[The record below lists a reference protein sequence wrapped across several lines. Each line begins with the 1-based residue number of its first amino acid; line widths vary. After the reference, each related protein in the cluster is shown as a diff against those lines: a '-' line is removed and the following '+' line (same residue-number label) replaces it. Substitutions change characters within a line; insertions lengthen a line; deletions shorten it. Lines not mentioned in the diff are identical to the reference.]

1 MNELIDKVENLKR
14 SLDESQEVQDLLR
27 LNKEIMKD
35 KDLLSK
41 IKEYQINPKES
52 LKQEII
58 KNPLF
63 LKYKEKETDL
73 NVLIL
78 MINQEL
84 KKLKDKGS
92 CNKCK

>member
-58 KNPLF
+58 KHPLF

-92 CNKCK
+92 CHK

>member
-27 LNKEIMKD
+27 LNN
-35 KDLLSK
+35 
-41 IKEYQINPKES
+41 QINPQES

-58 KNPLF
+58 KHPLF

-92 CNKCK
+92 CHK

>member
-1 MNELIDKVENLKR
+1 MEELIEKVENLKK
-14 SLDESQEVQDLLR
+14 SINETNEVQELLR

-35 KDLLSK
+35 KELLSK
-41 IKEYQINPKES
+41 IKEYQTTQKES

-58 KNPLF
+58 KHPLF

-73 NVLIL
+73 NVIIL

-84 KKLKDKGS
+84 KKLKEKGTCS
-92 CNKCK
+92 R

>member
-27 LNKEIMKD
+27 LNKEIMQD

-41 IKEYQINPKES
+41 IKEYQINPQES

-58 KNPLF
+58 KHPLF

-92 CNKCK
+92 CNK

>member
-1 MNELIDKVENLKR
+1 MEELIEKVENLKK
-14 SLDESQEVQDLLR
+14 SINETNEVQELLR

-35 KDLLSK
+35 KELLSK
-41 IKEYQINPKES
+41 IKEYQITQKES

-58 KNPLF
+58 KHPLF

-73 NVLIL
+73 NVIIL

-84 KKLKDKGS
+84 KKLDES
-92 CNKCK
+92 NQWYL

>member
-14 SLDESQEVQDLLR
+14 SLDESAEVQSLLR

-58 KNPLF
+58 KKPLF

-92 CNKCK
+92 CNK

>member
-27 LNKEIMKD
+27 LNKEIMQD

-41 IKEYQINPKES
+41 IKEYQINPQES

-58 KNPLF
+58 KHPLF

-92 CNKCK
+92 CHK

>member
-14 SLDESQEVQDLLR
+14 SLDESAEVQSLLR

-58 KNPLF
+58 KKPLF

-92 CNKCK
+92 CHK

>member
-1 MNELIDKVENLKR
+1 MEELIEKVENLKK
-14 SLDESQEVQDLLR
+14 SINETNEVQELLR

-35 KDLLSK
+35 KELLSK
-41 IKEYQINPKES
+41 IKEYQITQKES

-58 KNPLF
+58 KHPLF

-73 NVLIL
+73 NVIIL

-84 KKLKDKGS
+84 KKLKEKGTCS
-92 CNKCK
+92 R

>member
-58 KNPLF
+58 KKPLF

-92 CNKCK
+92 CHK

>member
-35 KDLLSK
+35 KDLLSI

-58 KNPLF
+58 KKPLF

-92 CNKCK
+92 CNK

>member
-35 KDLLSK
+35 KDLLSI

-58 KNPLF
+58 KNSLF

-92 CNKCK
+92 CNK